1 MRFEPQRRHYVTVF
15 VISMALLML
24 EIAIAR
30 ILSVALVSHFAFAAI
45 SLAMFGLGLSGLAVY
60 LSPQRFAV
68 DRFDAQLIRYAALF
82 GVSAA
87 LAVPLFLRLN
97 IVQTISAIG
106 FLELS
111 LVYILLAVP
120 FFFGGICVSLA
131 LTHGSARIGRVYF
144 ADLAGASAGCLAV
157 ILAMELG
164 SAPLVAVVVAALA
177 TVVSVVLALTVA
189 PRQLLASA
197 TALLAVLIV
206 LALGA
211 TTDLLRVVYIKGN
224 VTHPPRVEHWNSFS
238 RVTAFD
244 SPNLNA
250 AQILPLAAPPAE
262 RAGAHHP
269 KTMVLDI
276 DGGAWAPMTNFTG
289 DFAPLHFF
297 RQSILYAV
305 HHLRPS
311 TDVLIIGAGAGR
323 DILGAKVFG
332 QPSVLGLELNPLMR
346 RIVQEDLGD
355 YSGRPYTLPGVEVI
369 VDEARSRLSSL
380 PQGAFGIVQLSLI
393 DTFTLN
399 ASGGLVF
406 SENYLYTLEA
416 FREYFRR
423 LKDDGIF
430 VVTRYYAPQYPV
442 ELMRLAGMARAAW
455 EAEGVPR
462 PADGIV
468 ILGQAMNF
476 TVLAK
481 RTPYTD
487 DELAQVEK
495 VAAMNGMEVLY
506 RPGLEGP
513 GYASVGTLLT
523 TDDFTGFVDAY
534 PFLIGPPT
542 DDRPFF
548 FHLLRGRLAAADI
561 PDGAGDPF
569 QFMRLW
575 TDSISLMYLLVA
587 VVTALAIVFFVGPL
601 LLTTRQRAARPAAIV
616 AAPLLLYFA
625 CLGYGFMM
633 IEIPLLQ
640 TFILFLGYPV
650 YALAVV
656 LLSLLLSSGVGS
668 LLSTR
673 FADPGR
679 ALIRVLIAIMVLGA
693 LYLGFVP
700 MVIKALLGLA
710 VPLRIA
716 VTAILLTPIGLLLGM
731 AFPLGITVL
740 RGYSEEL
747 VPWAWGLNG
756 ALSVVAS
763 VLAIFLGSR
772 FGFSLA
778 FLTGIA
784 AYGVGLLLMVGLP
797 RIAAYAHA
805 PQRHED
811 TKKLVSTP
819 A

>member
-1 MRFEPQRRHYVTVF
+1 MSFEPQTRHYVTVF

-60 LSPQRFAV
+60 LFPNRFGIE
-68 DRFDAQLIRYAALF
+68 RFDAQLVRYAALF

-87 LAVPLFLRLN
+87 LAVPVFLHIN
-97 IVQTISAIG
+97 VVQTISVIG
-106 FLELS
+106 FVELS

-120 FFFGGICVSLA
+120 FFFGGICVSLV
-131 LTHGSARIGRVYF
+131 LTHGAARIGRVYF
-144 ADLAGASAGCLAV
+144 ADLAGASLGCLAV
-157 ILAMELG
+157 ILAMELA
-164 SAPLVAVVVAALA
+164 SAPMVAVIVATLA
-177 TVVSVVLALTVA
+177 TVVSLLLALSVA
-189 PRQLLASA
+189 PRRPAASL
-197 TALLAVLIV
+197 TALVAVLIV

-211 TTDLLRVVYIKGN
+211 GTDLLRMVYIKGN
-224 VTHPPRVEHWNSFS
+224 VTQPPRVEHWNSFS
-238 RVTAFD
+238 RVTAFE

-250 AQILPLAAPPAE
+250 AQILPLAAPLAD
-262 RAGAHHP
+262 RTGDQYP

-276 DGGAWAPMTNFTG
+276 DGGAWAPMTNFSG

-297 RQSILYAV
+297 RQSILYTV

-311 TDVLIIGAGAGR
+311 TEVLIIGAGAGR

-346 RIVQEDLGD
+346 RMVQEDLGA

-380 PQGAFGIVQLSLI
+380 PQGKFGIVQLSLI

-442 ELMRLAGMARAAW
+442 ELLRLAGLARAAW
-455 EAEGVPR
+455 EAEGVAR
-462 PADGIV
+462 PADNIV
-468 ILGQAMNF
+468 LLGQAMNF

-481 RTPYTD
+481 RTPYTE

-495 VAAMNGMEVLY
+495 VAAMNGMDVLY

-513 GYASVGTLLT
+513 GYAQVGTLLT
-523 TDDFTGFVDAY
+523 TDDFNGFVDAY

-548 FHLLRGRLAAADI
+548 FHMLRGRMAASDI
-561 PDGAGDPF
+561 PDASGDPF

-575 TDSISLMYLLVA
+575 SDSISLMYLLVA
-587 VVTALAIVFFVGPL
+587 VVTAMAVIFFVGPL
-601 LLTTRQRAARPAAIV
+601 LLTNRQRATRPAAIV

-656 LLSLLLSSGVGS
+656 LLSLLLSSGIGS

-673 FADPGR
+673 FVDPAR
-679 ALIRVLIAIMVLGA
+679 ALVRVLIAIMVLGA
-693 LYLGFVP
+693 VYLGFVP
-700 MVIKALLGLA
+700 MVIKALLGMA
-710 VPLRIA
+710 VPLRIVA
-716 VTAILLTPIGLLLGM
+716 TALLLAPIGLVLGM
-731 AFPLGITVL
+731 AFPLGVTVL
-740 RGYSEEL
+740 RGYSEDL

-763 VLAIFLGSR
+763 VLAIFIGSR
-772 FGFSLA
+772 FGFSVA

-784 AYGVGLLLMVGLP
+784 AYGIGLLVMVVLP
-797 RIAAYAHA
+797 RIAAARVPSRLVGELPA
-805 PQRHED
+805 PGN
-811 TKKLVSTP
+811 
-819 A
+819 

>member
-1 MRFEPQRRHYVTVF
+1 MTYEPRPRHYVTVF
-15 VISMALLML
+15 AISMALLML

-60 LSPQRFAV
+60 LFPQQFSLE
-68 DRFDAQLIRYAALF
+68 RFDAQLVRYAALF
-82 GVSAA
+82 GAAAA
-87 LAVPLFLRLN
+87 LAVPAFLHLN
-97 IVQTISAIG
+97 VVQTISMIG
-106 FLELS
+106 FVELS
-111 LVYILLAVP
+111 LVYILLAIP
-120 FFFGGICVSLA
+120 FFFGGICVSLV
-131 LTHGSARIGRVYF
+131 LTHGAARIGRVYF
-144 ADLAGASAGCLAV
+144 ADLIGASLGCLGV
-157 ILAMELG
+157 ILAMELA
-164 SAPLVAVVVAALA
+164 SAPMVAVLVAGMASTVSLLLALSVAPQRLLAPAAALL
-177 TVVSVVLALTVA
+177 VVLV
-189 PRQLLASA
+189 
-197 TALLAVLIV
+197 V

-211 TTDLLRVVYIKGN
+211 TTDLLRVVYVKGN
-224 VTHPPRVEHWNSFS
+224 VTQPPRVEHWNSFS

-244 SPNLNA
+244 SPQLNA
-250 AQILPLAAPPAE
+250 AQILPLAAPLSD
-262 RAGAHHP
+262 RAGEQYP

-346 RIVQEDLGD
+346 RMVQEDLGD

-380 PQGAFGIVQLSLI
+380 PQGKFGIVQLSLI

-442 ELMRLAGMARAAW
+442 ELMRLAGLVRAAW
-455 EAEGVPR
+455 ESEGVAR
-462 PADGIV
+462 PADCIV

-487 DELAQVEK
+487 DELGQVEK
-495 VAAMNGMEVLY
+495 VAAMNGMDVLY
-506 RPGLEGP
+506 RPGMEGP

-523 TDDFTGFVDAY
+523 TDDFAGFVDAY

-587 VVTALAIVFFVGPL
+587 VVAALAVIFFFGPL
-601 LLTTRQRAARPAAIV
+601 LLSTRQRTNRPTTIV

-650 YALAVV
+650 YALGVV

-673 FADPGR
+673 FADPAR
-679 ALIRVLIAIMVLGA
+679 ALVRVLIAIMVLGA
-693 LYLGFVP
+693 IYLGVVP
-700 MVIKALLGLA
+700 MIIRALLGLA

-716 VTAILLTPIGLLLGM
+716 ASVILLAPIGLVLGM

-740 RGYSEEL
+740 RGYSEDL
-747 VPWAWGLNG
+747 VAWAWGLNG

-772 FGFSLA
+772 FGFSVA

-784 AYGVGLLLMVGLP
+784 AYGVGLLVMVVLP
-797 RIAAYAHA
+797 RIAAARV
-805 PQRHED
+805 PGR
-811 TKKLVSTP
+811 LVGELP
-819 A
+819 AAGN